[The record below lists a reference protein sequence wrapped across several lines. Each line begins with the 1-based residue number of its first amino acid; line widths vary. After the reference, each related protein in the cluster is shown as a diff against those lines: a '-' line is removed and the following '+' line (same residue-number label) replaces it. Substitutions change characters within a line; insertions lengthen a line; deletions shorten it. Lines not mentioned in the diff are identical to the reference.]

1 MQTNRLIALIL
12 VVVCFVSAIVGV
24 KRQQALFTSG
34 ASQNHLEVVRLTGT
48 IGGDTSTLEVRNRL
62 LKLATEDNVKGVLLS
77 INSPGG
83 TVGAS
88 KEIYEA
94 VKTLKARKPVY
105 VSMLDVAASG
115 GYYAASA
122 ADRVYANEGTLT
134 GSIGVIL
141 SGLNVAKLLD
151 RVGIEPQTIKTGPYK
166 DIFSP
171 YRKLSESER
180 QLLEGLA
187 QNIYE
192 KFVND
197 VAEGRKVD
205 PNQIKAVADG
215 RIFTG
220 AQAVEYKLVDGIGT
234 EAQVEEALRQ
244 AARQKFGLDE
254 KEKLPLK
261 ESPPSLERF
270 LQQLL
275 ESRVPRLFS
284 RPAFPTLDVP
294 VLLLPS
300 WMLPEELVVYSGLGK
315 P

>member
-34 ASQNHLEVVRLTGT
+34 ASQNYLEVVRLTGT
-48 IGGDTSTLEVRNRL
+48 IGGTPSTLEVRNRL

-94 VKTLKARKPVY
+94 VKTLKAKKPVY

-115 GYYAASA
+115 GYYVASA

-197 VAEGRKVD
+197 VAQGRKVD

-220 AQAVEYKLVDGIGT
+220 AQAVEYKLVDAIGT

-261 ESPPSLERF
+261 ESPPSLERLFQQF
-270 LQQLL
+270 L
-275 ESRVPRLFS
+275 EGKMPRLFS
-284 RPAFPTLDVP
+284 RPTLPTLDVP

>member
-115 GYYAASA
+115 GYYVASA

-197 VAEGRKVD
+197 VAQGRKVD

-220 AQAVEYKLVDGIGT
+220 AQAVEYKLVDAIGT

-284 RPAFPTLDVP
+284 RPSLPTLDVP